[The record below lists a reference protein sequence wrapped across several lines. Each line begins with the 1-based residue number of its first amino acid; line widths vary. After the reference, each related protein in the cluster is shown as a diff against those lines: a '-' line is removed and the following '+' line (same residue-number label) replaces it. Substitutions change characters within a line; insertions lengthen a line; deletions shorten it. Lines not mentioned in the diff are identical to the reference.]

1 MLLYYIM
8 SAFRIPFE
16 DEDMDETSPPPPS
29 APSSSTPPHSASTPP
44 PPSAPTRS
52 RKRLTSTKSRKNRT
66 VKLTDGKKYKGQ
78 LSNGVPH
85 GEGRMKWANGEVYVG
100 HWKKGKR
107 SGHGKMRYEDPNFIY
122 IGEWLDDAIHRG
134 TMKYPDGSKYV
145 GYFKNDAMYGLG
157 TMTWSNGTIYTGEWR
172 DNQRNGP
179 GTLRVFEDGV
189 FTKEYIGNW
198 ENDKKNGSGTM
209 KWSDGDS
216 YTGEW
221 RDNNRHGLGKM
232 IEHITVYDGN
242 WENDDKKGSGLFTYP
257 VTSMSYDS
265 TWDNNIMIQA
275 AVNKKGDAVNGH
287 IGWLGGNSNILITRD
302 REEAYPRYN
311 ATLHYQNGDEYVGPV
326 LLYKDGRLLRY
337 GQGSLNGKP
346 GTWDEVPTPPVMIE
360 DGDDNMDGGRR
371 RRKQKRKM

>member
-1 MLLYYIM
+1 M

-16 DEDMDETSPPPPS
+16 DEDMDETISPPAPPPPAPPPPPS
-29 APSSSTPPHSASTPP
+29 PARQLSTRSK
-44 PPSAPTRS
+44 RS
-52 RKRLTSTKSRKNRT
+52 RKDGTRKIRT
-66 VKLTDGKKYKGQ
+66 FTFSDGKKYKGH
-78 LSNGVPH
+78 LSHGEPH

-107 SGHGKMRYEDPNFIY
+107 HGHGKMRYEDPNFIY

-157 TMTWSNGTIYTGEWR
+157 TMTWPKGTTYTGEWR
-172 DNQRNGP
+172 NNERNGP
-179 GTLRVFEDGV
+179 GTLRVIENRV
-189 FTKEYIGNW
+189 YIKEYLGNW
-198 ENDKKNGSGTM
+198 EHDKKNGWGTM
-209 KWSDGDS
+209 NWPDGDS

-221 RDNNRHGLGKM
+221 RNNDRHGLGKM
-232 IEHITVYDGN
+232 TEHSATENVTVYDGN

-257 VTSMSYDS
+257 ATNMSYDS
-265 TWDNNIMIQA
+265 TWDNNIMTEA
-275 AVNKKGDAVNGH
+275 RVNKKGDAVYGH
-287 IGWLGGNSNILITRD
+287 IGWLGGNSNIRVTRD

-326 LLYKDGRLLRY
+326 LLYKDGRLLKY

-360 DGDDNMDGGRR
+360 DGDDIMDGGRR
-371 RRKQKRKM
+371 KPSRNRKQSRRLKN